1 MHTNTPARN
10 GIMLKPECIDNK
22 VLIIDDDETF
32 CNALAKAL
40 DRRGYNVVTTSQPDS
55 VETMIREFNPVFA
68 VIDLRIGLDS
78 GLTVL
83 QNIIKLNPRIHSII
97 LTGYASIATAVEA
110 IKSGAVH
117 YLTKPASPD
126 DIIRAFTNSKNDDQN
141 VVNNKPLSIKR
152 LEWEHIN
159 RVLED
164 HQGNISAAA
173 RALGMHRRSLQRK
186 LQKHPSRE

>member
-1 MHTNTPARN
+1 
-10 GIMLKPECIDNK
+10 MLKPECIDNK